1 MNGKFILIS
10 GSAGQSCPAEKLD
23 TASQFVRAFTGEVLR
38 LGGGVV
44 ALAGDEESTK
54 DESGVSHIFDWL
66 ALEEVERYARSTTES
81 PSVRARVIMS
91 DEAWESKIGDVNLR
105 LLMNLEHNKAVEVH
119 YIRRQVFTGG
129 EYRMTMIEMADAML
143 AIGGGKG
150 TYATATEMIAL
161 GKPVLPLDLKLGS
174 ISNDGDGA
182 VDLHREMTT
191 SPCQFFPNTHHDV
204 INRIGSLSLDLGIND
219 AQAVA
224 LASAEV
230 LAREMEA
237 TPLPEQPMNA
247 NRRSVAAWQFVKA
260 LPFVSHTIRVIEW
273 VRGLFSFI

>member
-10 GSAGQSCPAEKLD
+10 GSAGQSCSAEKLD

-54 DESGVSHIFDWL
+54 DESGAPHIFDWL
-66 ALEEVERYARSTTES
+66 ALEEVERYAESTIEN
-81 PSVRARVIMS
+81 PRVMARVIMS
-91 DEAWESKIGDVNLR
+91 DKARESKVGDANLR
-105 LLMNLEHNKAVEVH
+105 LLTNLEHKKAVEVYH
-119 YIRRQVFTGG
+119 IRREVFTGG
-129 EYRMTMIEMADAML
+129 EYRRAMTEVADAML

-150 TYATATEMIAL
+150 TYATATEMTEL

-174 ISNDGDGA
+174 TSNDGDGA

-191 SPCQFFPNTHHDV
+191 GPCRFFPNTHHDV
-204 INRIGSLSLDLGIND
+204 INRIGLLSLELGIND

-224 LASAEV
+224 LVSAEV